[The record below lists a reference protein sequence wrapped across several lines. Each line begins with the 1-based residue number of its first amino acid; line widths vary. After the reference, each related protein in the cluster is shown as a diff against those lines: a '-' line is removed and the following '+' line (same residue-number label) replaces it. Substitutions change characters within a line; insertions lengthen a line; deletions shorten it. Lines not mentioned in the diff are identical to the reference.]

1 HLLISRGIGPENLV
15 ALALPRS
22 AEMVVSLLGILKA
35 GAAYLPLNPEYPAER
50 LAYMLRDAQ
59 PACVLTSA
67 QIAHR
72 LPDQILLIVFDCPD
86 TIRALT
92 QNPQTNPLDAER
104 ARPLSSLDRAYVT
117 YTSGSTG
124 QPKGVEIPHR
134 AIVRLL
140 F

>member
-1 HLLISRGIGPENLV
+1 LLIGRGIGPENLV

-22 AEMVVSLLGILKA
+22 TQMIIALLGILKA

-92 QNPQTNPLDAER
+92 QNPQTNPLDA
-104 ARPLSSLDRAYVT
+104 
-117 YTSGSTG
+117 
-124 QPKGVEIPHR
+124 
-134 AIVRLL
+134 
-140 F
+140 